1 MTKSLLVLSGDG
13 LANENSQGISL
24 LSVALTH
31 EAIFAA
37 EISFNGRSD
46 KSWISGGNSDST
58 ERVEII

>member
-13 LANENSQGISL
+13 LADENSQGISL

-46 KSWISGGNSDST
+46 KSWISGGIC
-58 ERVEII
+58 V